1 LDDPKCFKGD
11 TVRGMK
17 ALMDNL
23 KKEIDIKIKAK
34 AKEAKQSVLN
44 LENRLQNTQGYKS
57 ITQKQKDELSTP
69 FKTLTDEIDSA
80 SLIAVIN
87 DSIRQFEDGNYSNL
101 LTKLAEF
108 IAPKK
113 STLDQPI
120 PTPAPQYISTK
131 NVRVNYDKA
140 LLANESD
147 VDQYLE
153 NLRKALLKELKDGK
167 QIQV

>member
-1 LDDPKCFKGD
+1 
-11 TVRGMK
+11 
-17 ALMDNL
+17 
-23 KKEIDIKIKAK
+23 
-34 AKEAKQSVLN
+34 
-44 LENRLQNTQGYKS
+44 
-57 ITQKQKDELSTP
+57 
-69 FKTLTDEIDSA
+69 
-80 SLIAVIN
+80 VIN
-87 DSIRQFEDGNYSNL
+87 DSIRQFEDSNYPNL

-108 IAPKK
+108 IAPKEL
-113 STLDQPI
+113 TPDQPI
-120 PTPAPQYISTK
+120 PAPAPQYISTK